1 MHKYDFKCNCSPRL
15 PSAIQYLLPKIFS
28 SKQSET
34 SQSARSTP
42 VKKQARLVSY
52 IDPDEED
59 DIDRTINDE
68 DNDNNDD
75 ESKHMTDKMEKDSC
89 KFNISQI
96 LDQFYYYS
104 THPLCK
110 TLFPI
115 FAVPRPFLIYLCNNW
130 FSEH

>member
-1 MHKYDFKCNCSPRL
+1 M
-15 PSAIQYLLPKIFS
+15 
-28 SKQSET
+28 
-34 SQSARSTP
+34 
-42 VKKQARLVSY
+42 SY

-96 LDQFYYYS
+96 LDQFYYY
-104 THPLCK
+104 P
-110 TLFPI
+110 
-115 FAVPRPFLIYLCNNW
+115 W
-130 FSEH
+130 

>member
-52 IDPDEED
+52 IDPDEEED
-59 DIDRTINDE
+59 ADRTINDE
-68 DNDNNDD
+68 DEDSGGGTQPDD
-75 ESKHMTDKMEKDSC
+75 KVEKDSC
-89 KFNISQI
+89 KFKLMCFCS
-96 LDQFYYYS
+96 YYEYVWS
-104 THPLCK
+104 SL
-110 TLFPI
+110 
-115 FAVPRPFLIYLCNNW
+115 VVGD
-130 FSEH
+130 E